1 MTNVA
6 ILRELVFISS
16 EKKLLIEFD
25 NLIQFLTKNRKDG
38 DSDVKKFNIKRQLK
52 TKNAL
57 IEDNGCLFIPFE
69 SLIRFISDNYE
80 NYKVCRTTFDEIIE
94 KLLIP
99 NKANS
104 DKSTFTLYE
113 EISKSNFLKNFE
125 PCLLQIDIK
134 ENDLYTLKTNQKHE
148 FSEVEWMKICL
159 F

>member
-1 MTNVA
+1 M
-6 ILRELVFISS
+6 
-16 EKKLLIEFD
+16 
-25 NLIQFLTKNRKDG
+25 
-38 DSDVKKFNIKRQLK
+38 K
-52 TKNAL
+52 TKNAI
-57 IEDNGCLFIPFE
+57 IEDNGCLFNPFE

-99 NKANS
+99 NEVNS
-104 DKSTFTLYE
+104 DKSTFTLYK

-159 F
+159 FEHHWQENNDSSLDYENVLQSKFMYWENLQKTKQGC